1 MYPTA
6 RIVKGRSPVRH
17 NEDVTPSEEREGLHA
32 YEVVLK
38 HIEAGILAG
47 THRPGDQLPP
57 ERDLAAQLAVSR
69 SAVREAMR
77 VLQTQGLIT
86 SSTGP
91 GRGTR
96 IAPARGDAL
105 ARIFQLHL
113 TLSDAGTQDLTETRV
128 ALERSSAALAAQRVT
143 SRSVRRLRGLMAAM
157 EDAEAVD
164 EFNDLDTDF
173 HVQIARAGQ
182 SELIA
187 DLTVA
192 IRQAVRET
200 IRTASRALPNWSEH
214 RGELIREHAE
224 ILAAIESGD
233 PVAAASLVEQHIRR
247 AYVTLGISSASVG

>member
-1 MYPTA
+1 MM
-6 RIVKGRSPVRH
+6 R
-17 NEDVTPSEEREGLHA
+17 VTPADERDGLHA
-32 YEVVLK
+32 YEVVLR

-57 ERDLAAQLAVSR
+57 ERDLATQLGVSR

-96 IAPARGDAL
+96 IAPARGNAL

-113 TLSDAGTQDLTETRV
+113 SLSDAGTADLTETRV
-128 ALERSSAALAAQRVT
+128 ALERSSAALAAQRAT
-143 SRSVRRLRGLMAAM
+143 ARSVRRLRSMTSAM
-157 EDAEAVD
+157 EAAEGVD
-164 EFNDLDTDF
+164 EFNDLDTEF
-173 HVQIARAGQ
+173 HVLIARAGR
-182 SELIA
+182 SELLA

-200 IRTASRALPNWSEH
+200 IRTASTTLPDWLGHRRVLIDEH
-214 RGELIREHAE
+214 QE
-224 ILAAIESGD
+224 ILAAIEAGD
-233 PVAAASLVEQHIRR
+233 PAASANLVEHHIRR
-247 AYVTLGISSASVG
+247 AYATLGINAAD

>member
-1 MYPTA
+1 MW
-6 RIVKGRSPVRH
+6 G
-17 NEDVTPSEEREGLHA
+17 VTPAEQREGMHA
-32 YEVVLK
+32 YEVVLA

-57 ERDLAAQLAVSR
+57 ERDLAVQLGVSR

-113 TLSDAGTQDLTETRV
+113 SLSDAGPADLMETRV
-128 ALERSSAALAAQRVT
+128 ALERSSAALAAQRAT
-143 SRSVRRLRGLMAAM
+143 ARPLRRLRSLTATMT
-157 EDAEAVD
+157 EVEELD

-173 HVQIARAGQ
+173 HVLLARTGQ

-192 IRQAVRET
+192 IRQAVRGT
-200 IRTASRALPNWSEH
+200 IRVASLAMPDWPAHRVEVLREHQAILDAVEAGDSRA
-214 RGELIREHAE
+214 
-224 ILAAIESGD
+224 AAH
-233 PVAAASLVEQHIRR
+233 LVEHHIRR
-247 AYVTLGISSASVG
+247 AYATLGITASGPAGAPEPDPTT

>member
-1 MYPTA
+1 M
-6 RIVKGRSPVRH
+6 G
-17 NEDVTPSEEREGLHA
+17 VTSSEEREGLHA
-32 YEVVLK
+32 YEVVLR
-38 HIEAGILAG
+38 HIEGGILAG

-57 ERDLAAQLAVSR
+57 ERELAAQLAVSR

-96 IAPARGDAL
+96 ITPARGDAL

-113 TLSDAGTQDLTETRV
+113 ALSDAGAADLTETRV
-128 ALERSSAALAAQRVT
+128 ALERSSASLAAQRAT
-143 SRSVRRLRGLMAAM
+143 AHWIHRLDELVSEMA
-157 EDAEAVD
+157 DAVGVD
-164 EFNDLDTDF
+164 EFNDLDTEF

-182 SELIA
+182 SELVA

-200 IRTASRALPNWSEH
+200 IRTASRTLPNWSEH
-214 RGELIREHAE
+214 RQQLFEEHAE
-224 ILAAIESGD
+224 ILNAIKAKDST
-233 PVAAASLVEQHIRR
+233 AAASLVEQHIRR
-247 AYVTLGISSASVG
+247 AYGALGISSQPIG